1 MFSLS
6 IIIPSYN
13 RASLVE
19 KTLGSLIHQTG
30 TDFQIILV
38 DHGST
43 DTTEDVYLK
52 YKDILPLSYYKI
64 GRESS
69 SPGAPRDFGVRKA
82 EAPLILFVDSGSI
95 VPSGFVEAHREFHRL
110 HSKHVGI
117 GPQLKN
123 EDTDTDFSSLFAH
136 EDLDEV
142 YPLLKEAQFQDARL
156 AVNLETSTFPWHWG
170 WTANLSL
177 PRDAYFAA
185 GGFDLELQGWGYED
199 VDLCYR
205 LSQQNMTIAFVEDG
219 WCAEIPHHREG
230 LKERMENNQRN
241 MLTCYF
247 KQRTLALESLNLTR
261 MLLRLAVDAYCART
275 ATPRGMVIAS
285 ISQSARQLSLTRHI
299 QQAEGNFSYLAALGQ
314 SERAPLSLP
323 DQVYAQLARPT
334 LLIGGTTQDSE
345 KYDYVTL
352 LDEQVISTHALWSC
366 CGVLIPLAD
375 QALETVI
382 VSDIWKQFDHVSQF
396 PFDIP
401 GVSLLELLL
410 SEIQRTAKHAVFL
423 DTQPESAGVTVDTL
437 MSRCQHYNISFQI
450 VSPEYVS

>member
-13 RASLVE
+13 RAFLVD
-19 KTLGSLIHQTG
+19 KTLGSLIHQTR

-43 DTTEDVYLK
+43 DATEDVYLK
-52 YKDILPLSYYKI
+52 YKEILPLSYYKI

-69 SPGAPRDFGVRKA
+69 SPGAPRDFGVQKA
-82 EAPLILFVDSGSI
+82 EAPLLLFLDSGSI
-95 VPSGFVEAHREFHRL
+95 VQSGFVEAHRKFHCL
-110 HSKHVGI
+110 HSNHVGI
-117 GPQLKN
+117 GPQLTN
-123 EDTDTDFSSLFAH
+123 EDTDTDFSSLFAR
-136 EDLDEV
+136 EDSDQV
-142 YPLLKEAQFQDARL
+142 YSLLKEAQFQDARQEID
-156 AVNLETSTFPWHWG
+156 LETSTFSWHWG

-177 PRDAYFAA
+177 PREAYFAA
-185 GGFDLELQGWGYED
+185 GGFDLELQGWGFED

-205 LSQQNMTIAFVEDG
+205 LTQQNMSIAFVEDG

-230 LKERMENNQRN
+230 VKERIENNQRN

-261 MLLRLAVDAYCART
+261 MLLRLAVDMYCART
-275 ATPRGMVIAS
+275 GKPRGMVIAS
-285 ISQSARQLSLTRHI
+285 ISRPERQLPLTHYI
-299 QQAEGNFSYLAALGQ
+299 QQAEENFYYLAALRQ
-314 SERAPLSLP
+314 SDRAPLSLP
-323 DQVYAQLARPT
+323 DQMYAQLARPT
-334 LLIGGTTQDSE
+334 LLIGGTAQDSE

-352 LDEQVISTHALWSC
+352 LDEQVISTDALWSC

-382 VSDIWKQFDHVSQF
+382 VLDIWKHFDRVSQF

-401 GVSLLELLL
+401 SVPLLEVLL

-423 DTQPESAGVTVDTL
+423 DTQPGSSGVTVDTL
-437 MSRCQHYNISFQI
+437 ISRCQHYNISFQV
-450 VSPEYVS
+450 VSPEYAS